1 MTPKIALHTLT
12 KEETFAFVFQILDLK
27 GQKTTRDAKSHTGN
41 RMEHEISKPNEN
53 LAEKIPSAISK
64 DYAQIIAT
72 LEQEKINLERL
83 LVEKAQNYETLQI
96 QFKELTEERNRLLEV
111 ENEKYGANQ
120 RISELETAISNMK
133 IKMYDYLE
141 QKKKADADRS
151 TALEENEIIKGKFSS
166 LDQQIQTLLQENT
179 QLKNE
184 KQDQQTK
191 FDEQLE
197 GLNKILR
204 DLEGKYAQLQTD
216 HKENQEKSI
225 ELAKLLNTYKTQS
238 EELQTTVQNQ
248 QIIQENMLEQLQSIA
263 NELKSPMMKID
274 KLIETR
280 VKTSKH

>member
-1 MTPKIALHTLT
+1 M
-12 KEETFAFVFQILDLK
+12 
-27 GQKTTRDAKSHTGN
+27 
-41 RMEHEISKPNEN
+41 
-53 LAEKIPSAISK
+53 
-64 DYAQIIAT
+64 
-72 LEQEKINLERL
+72 
-83 LVEKAQNYETLQI
+83 
-96 QFKELTEERNRLLEV
+96 